1 MEGVCMWS
9 TKPTS
14 HPEDVQW
21 GLPHPDC
28 AESGGLQAP
37 NGLAHIEMLQVVVVG
52 GGKVGGKPR
61 DQHPPLQKADIAGRA
76 KRSRIYREN
85 QHGQVVLLV
94 ALPTPKQGTAHAWG
108 NSHTQLFYW

>member
-9 TKPTS
+9 TKPMS

-37 NGLAHIEMLQVVVVG
+37 NGLAHIEMLQVAG
-52 GGKVGGKPR
+52 GGGGR
-61 DQHPPLQKADIAGRA
+61 
-76 KRSRIYREN
+76 
-85 QHGQVVLLV
+85 
-94 ALPTPKQGTAHAWG
+94 
-108 NSHTQLFYW
+108 

>member
-52 GGKVGGKPR
+52 GGEGRGEAPR
-61 DQHPPLQKADIAGRA
+61 SASPFAEG
-76 KRSRIYREN
+76 
-85 QHGQVVLLV
+85 
-94 ALPTPKQGTAHAWG
+94 
-108 NSHTQLFYW
+108 